1 MSLTFA
7 PCCPQLHW
15 KNTSCSLCVSFKH
28 RDALSNTVSLLPS
41 RRFLPGAG
49 LCDGA
54 VESAEQHDRA
64 GSLRKAGT
72 ALASHRG
79 SPAVKTGLEPTL
91 RKRRNGLGA
100 RTRVTSE
107 MRPRTMLQF
116 PLGSFECLYT
126 MHGNIM
132 AYTRW
137 INWAEITF
145 N

>member
-1 MSLTFA
+1 MPHVAHSSTGKTPA
-7 PCCPQLHW
+7 VV
-15 KNTSCSLCVSFKH
+15 CVFH
-28 RDALSNTVSLLPS
+28 LSTEVLSVTLSVSLLPS

-72 ALASHRG
+72 ALAPHRG

-100 RTRVTSE
+100 RTQVR
-107 MRPRTMLQF
+107 
-116 PLGSFECLYT
+116 
-126 MHGNIM
+126 
-132 AYTRW
+132 
-137 INWAEITF
+137 
-145 N
+145 